1 MELLTR
7 EERKQLID
15 IREDYLFILTEKVE
29 LRDSRPDF
37 YQEIV
42 DHYQAVTERLEDDED
57 KRIFTYCVKGE

>member
-7 EERKQLID
+7 EDRKQLIE

-29 LRDSRPDF
+29 LRDSKPEF

-42 DHYQAVTERLEDDED
+42 DHYQIVSMKLEDDED
-57 KRIFTYCVKGE
+57 KRIFTHCVKGE